1 MLKKCKNWQGSN
13 LDVYKIVDASDVGAG
28 YTQHIWKGGTMLEDS
43 AIRVD
48 WNLEGNDFKITLTD
62 IYFLDVLNNIQYFE
76 INKLFGIG

>member
-1 MLKKCKNWQGSN
+1 MYKLSTRS
-13 LDVYKIVDASDVGAG
+13 LD
-28 YTQHIWKGGTMLEDS
+28 TMIGDF

-62 IYFLDVLNNIQYFE
+62 IYSIGTLNRIQYFE

>member
-28 YTQHIWKGGTMLEDS
+28 YTQHIWKGGTYIVDS
-43 AIRVD
+43 PIIAN
-48 WNLEGNDFKITLTD
+48 WNLEGNDFKIILTD
-62 IYFLDVLNNIQYFE
+62 VYNTGALNLIRYFE